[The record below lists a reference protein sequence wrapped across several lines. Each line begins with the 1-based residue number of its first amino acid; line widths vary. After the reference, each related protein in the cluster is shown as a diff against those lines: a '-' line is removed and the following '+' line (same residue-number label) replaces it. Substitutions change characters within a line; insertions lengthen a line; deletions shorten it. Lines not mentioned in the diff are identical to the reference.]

1 MYTYEIMKNLLLKHN
16 LYLYLIGFIFIGLF
30 VSWRVHE
37 KSSSDKRMFCQEAT
51 PLFDKFQT
59 DFNDAAVKSYDSRI
73 RLVEHWKDSVHDL
86 RNKYPSAANS
96 KAALLLTDYEPAVGL
111 ESEGSKN
118 SAEIK
123 DALRECAF

>member
-16 LYLYLIGFIFIGLF
+16 LYLYLMGFICIGLF

-51 PLFDKFQT
+51 PLFDKFQI
-59 DFNDAAVKSYDSRI
+59 DFNDAAAKSYDSRI
-73 RLVEHWKDSVHDL
+73 RLVEHWKDSVRNL
-86 RNKYPSAANS
+86 RNKYPSTANS

-118 SAEIK
+118 SVEIK
-123 DALRECAF
+123 NALRECGF

>member
-16 LYLYLIGFIFIGLF
+16 LYLYLIVFIFIGLLAG
-30 VSWRVHE
+30 WRVHE

-51 PLFDKFQT
+51 PLFDKFQI
-59 DFNDAAVKSYDSRI
+59 DFNDAAARSYDSRI
-73 RLVEHWKDSVHDL
+73 RLVEHWRDSVHDL
-86 RNKYPSAANS
+86 RNKYPNAANS
-96 KAALLLTDYEPAVGL
+96 KAALLLTGYEPAVGL
-111 ESEGSKN
+111 ESAGSKN